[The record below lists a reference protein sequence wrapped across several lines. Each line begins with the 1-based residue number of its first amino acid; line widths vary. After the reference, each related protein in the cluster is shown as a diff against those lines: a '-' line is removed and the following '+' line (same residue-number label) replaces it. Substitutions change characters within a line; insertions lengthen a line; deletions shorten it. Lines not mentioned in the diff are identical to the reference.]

1 MSSINKAS
9 SVSGAATTPPLDPH
23 APAHGGDL
31 GAARKLF
38 PGAPEPFLDLSA
50 GINPQPYPF
59 AQLSP
64 GMFARLPQ
72 PFALADLLAIAARRY
87 GAPSPAHVA
96 AGPGSQILLAQT
108 AFLLARGRASVLAP
122 TYAEHG
128 RVAELAGHN
137 VVEVAEV
144 AQLAEA
150 RIAIVVNPNNPDGRL
165 IAKDALLALADRL
178 RRRGGLL
185 LVDEAFMEVGPEAA
199 SLGDHVEEGNIVV
212 LRSFGKFYGL
222 PGLRLSFALAAPEI
236 AARIGT
242 ALGPWP
248 VSSAALAIGA
258 AALADSGWSERTR
271 IKLAEA
277 ALRLDACL
285 VKAGLEVIGGTSLF
299 RLVRSKDAGRV
310 FQSLGETGIM
320 VRRFAEHPSWLR
332 FGLPGG
338 ASEWQR
344 LETALTSIERS
355 NSA

>member
-9 SVSGAATTPPLDPH
+9 NVSGAATTPPLDASPL
-23 APAHGGDL
+23 AHGGDL

-38 PGAPEPFLDLSA
+38 PGAPEPLLDLSA

-59 AQLSP
+59 TQLSTA
-64 GMFARLPQ
+64 MFTRLPQ
-72 PFALADLLAIAARRY
+72 PAALADLVATAAEARRAVP
-87 GAPSPAHVA
+87 GAC
-96 AGPGSQILLAQT
+96 G
-108 AFLLARGRASVLAP
+108 GRAGLADPAGADGIPVGARPRLGLAP

-144 AQLAEA
+144 AQLADA

-165 IAKDALLALADRL
+165 VAKDALLALADRL

-185 LVDEAFMEVGPEAA
+185 LVDEAFMEVGPEGA
-199 SLGDHVEEGNIVV
+199 SLADHVEEGNIVV

-258 AALADSGWSERTR
+258 AALADAEWRERTR
-271 IKLAEA
+271 VKLAEA
-277 ALRLDACL
+277 ALKLDA
-285 VKAGLEVIGGTSLF
+285 VS
-299 RLVRSKDAGRV
+299 SKRGSR
-310 FQSLGETGIM
+310 
-320 VRRFAEHPSWLR
+320 
-332 FGLPGG
+332 
-338 ASEWQR
+338 
-344 LETALTSIERS
+344 
-355 NSA
+355 